1 MVAIAPLKN
10 KKVITKI
17 EYSIPCLNL
26 VMPEKENSHLINVR
40 LIMNCPAQELCSC
53 FRVIRTM
60 RDYPGVL
67 ILFSVTIKMIP
78 KSAFFICEWLLFHP

>member
-1 MVAIAPLKN
+1 MVAIAPLKD

-40 LIMNCPAQELCSC
+40 LIMNCPVQELCSC
-53 FRVIRTM
+53 FRVI
-60 RDYPGVL
+60 
-67 ILFSVTIKMIP
+67 
-78 KSAFFICEWLLFHP
+78 

>member
-1 MVAIAPLKN
+1 MVAIAPLKD

-40 LIMNCPAQELCSC
+40 LIMNCPAQETLQ
-53 FRVIRTM
+53 
-60 RDYPGVL
+60 
-67 ILFSVTIKMIP
+67 
-78 KSAFFICEWLLFHP
+78 LLEGNLNNERLSWGFNFVQCNNKNDTQKCIFYL

>member
-1 MVAIAPLKN
+1 MVAIAPLKD
-10 KKVITKI
+10 KKVITEI

-53 FRVIRTM
+53 FRVI
-60 RDYPGVL
+60 
-67 ILFSVTIKMIP
+67 
-78 KSAFFICEWLLFHP
+78 